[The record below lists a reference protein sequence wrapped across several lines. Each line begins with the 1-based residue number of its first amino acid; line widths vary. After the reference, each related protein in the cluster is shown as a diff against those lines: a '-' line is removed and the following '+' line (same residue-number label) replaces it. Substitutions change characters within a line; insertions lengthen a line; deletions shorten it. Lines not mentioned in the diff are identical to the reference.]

1 MAPTL
6 KGSTEYLLPPGL
18 TELHQQT
25 LDWESDLALWK
36 QEFAIFERLINKYRK
51 ELHLKGEL
59 EELNHLRFLLNYY
72 SYDLVNS
79 LSSRISEDKSRLKSL
94 MDFQEHQ
101 DESAYRTEHEALA
114 MRILTFEQE
123 FICFK
128 NDLYKLLEKGLARK
142 KRRMPEIPPKE

>member
-1 MAPTL
+1 M
-6 KGSTEYLLPPGL
+6 LPPGL

-25 LDWESDLALWK
+25 LDWASDLALWK

-72 SYDLVNS
+72 SYDLLNS

-94 MDFQEHQ
+94 MDLQEHQ
-101 DESAYRTEHEALA
+101 DESSYRAEHEALA